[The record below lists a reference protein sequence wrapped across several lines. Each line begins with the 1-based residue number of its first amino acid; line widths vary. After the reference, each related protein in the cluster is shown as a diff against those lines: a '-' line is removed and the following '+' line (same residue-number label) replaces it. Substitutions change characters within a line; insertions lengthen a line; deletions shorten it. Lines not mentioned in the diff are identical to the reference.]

1 MGASES
7 TLKDGEAAPV
17 PSEEAHAFLRKAV
30 QDLNTV
36 AIAAAAPSSRAVQAN
51 SRLLERLIDKFIGT
65 SLAAVWQRWCRF
77 CEVDAAKLPVMTLPA
92 PLLAQPAQ
100 IEVKPQSYL

>member
-1 MGASES
+1 MGTSES

-51 SRLLERLIDKFIGT
+51 SRLLERLIDKFIENVPHKAT
-65 SLAAVWQRWCRF
+65 ASVRRR
-77 CEVDAAKLPVMTLPA
+77 
-92 PLLAQPAQ
+92 
-100 IEVKPQSYL
+100 